1 MQLFKYAN
9 SGCLLFGVQQK
20 QKKLCPYPENS
31 LQCTSQTVWE
41 FLSIWILNVLCLIM
55 ASSFIYFNENLLS
68 VLLEPDWEVCVQLR
82 PQLAHQAGVG
92 RGRASGQQPLV

>member
-1 MQLFKYAN
+1 MQIVAVYFLEYSKSKRNCVPIQKTVCSVPPKLFE
-9 SGCLLFGVQQK
+9 SFSLF
-20 QKKLCPYPENS
+20 
-31 LQCTSQTVWE
+31 E
-41 FLSIWILNVLCLIM
+41 FWIICLIM

-92 RGRASGQQPLV
+92 QGRASGQQPLV